1 MFSYYANRTGWK
13 SEVDRKEYDDERGNK
28 GR

>member
-1 MFSYYANRTGWK
+1 MFSYYANWAGWK
-13 SEVDRKEYDDERGNK
+13 SKVGRKEYDDERGNK